1 MNSGLVD
8 LSLFAVSPTSHE
20 FTIPEIPAYEGHSYE
35 GHSHNAQND
44 HRFYDEIPAYQ
55 RYYDEIAWQD
65 ENGRTYR
72 SIPHA
77 STNKPLPPLPR
88 RRLCER
94 RVDPRR
100 EDINPPR
107 CILAR
112 MRRVRTYP
120 PNSSEGRNQSNSIQQ
135 RRNTLTSAPQLT
147 LTVPQLHL
155 GQERGRPAVPM
166 VWMADEQMWL
176 IADDVGFDTYHSSSF
191 DPQPYHTLPRSAR
204 SEPYSARRDSEL
216 SPVRSQFRT
225 LMERRSEQR
234 SSPDFQDAVNGV
246 RVPIFDYEDYEDP
259 SSTPGFGIIHD
270 WQSET
275 SRNSWHSAISGVS
288 ALSEDPGT
296 HSTPSEWEGLGLAI
310 ELNRPLS
317 ALR

>member
-8 LSLFAVSPTSHE
+8 LSLFAVSPTTHE
-20 FTIPEIPAYEGHSYE
+20 FTIPETPALERHSLNTPNNL
-35 GHSHNAQND
+35 GFS
-44 HRFYDEIPAYQ
+44 DELPAYQ
-55 RYYDEIAWQD
+55 RHYDEFAWQD

-72 SIPHA
+72 PLPHA
-77 STNKPLPPLPR
+77 RTNKPLPPLPR

-94 RVDPRR
+94 RNDPRR

-120 PNSSEGRNQSNSIQQ
+120 QNSNENVTQSNSIQQ
-135 RRNTLTSAPQLT
+135 RRNTVTSTPQLT
-147 LTVPQLHL
+147 LTVPQL
-155 GQERGRPAVPM
+155 QREEDRGRPAMPM

-176 IADDVGFDTYHSSSF
+176 IADDEEFNAYRSSSF
-191 DPQPYHTLPRSAR
+191 DLQPYHAGPRSAR
-204 SEPYSARRDSEL
+204 SEPYSYRRDSEL

-225 LMERRSEQR
+225 LMERRPEER
-234 SSPDFQDAVNGV
+234 SSPDFQEAVNGI
-246 RVPIFDYEDYEDP
+246 RVPMFDYNDYEDP
-259 SSTPGFGIIHD
+259 SSTPGVEMMHD
-270 WQSET
+270 WQSDT

-288 ALSEDPGT
+288 ALSEDPGA
-296 HSTPSEWEGLGLAI
+296 HSWPSEWDGLGLAI
-310 ELNRPLS
+310 EINRPSS